1 VAITVGEI
9 ADAMFQ
15 MVKETTGMKKLK
27 PGDLIKAM
35 AETYGDEADKKICK
49 EAIKELVN
57 SGRCVYTYF
66 GGSFLELP
74 HKEGAAN
81 D

>member
-1 VAITVGEI
+1 MAKTAEEI
-9 ADAMFQ
+9 ADSMFAL
-15 MVKETTGMKKLK
+15 VKDSFGIKKLK

-35 AETYGDEADKKICK
+35 KEVYGDEADKKLCK
-49 EAIKELVN
+49 EAIKLLVN

-66 GGSFLELP
+66 GGSFLEIP

>member
-1 VAITVGEI
+1 MAKTAEEV
-9 ADAMFQ
+9 ADAMFAL
-15 MVKETTGMKKLK
+15 VKDSFGLKKLK

-35 AETYGDEADKKICK
+35 KEVYGDEADKKLCK
-49 EAIKELVN
+49 EAIKLLVN

-66 GGSFLELP
+66 GGSFLEIP
-74 HKEGAAN
+74 HREGAAN

>member
-1 VAITVGEI
+1 MAKSADEV

-15 MVKETTGMKKLK
+15 LVEQAHGIKKLK
-27 PGDLIKAM
+27 AMDLTKSM
-35 AETYGDEADKKICK
+35 LEMFGDEVDKKLCK
-49 EAIKELVN
+49 KAIKELIN

-66 GGSFLELP
+66 GGSFIEIP
-74 HKEGAAN
+74 HREAAAN